1 MRVKLSLRKVLFI
14 VVFLLGIIV
23 FQNNVKATTVA
34 DLRAKFPAGKFW
46 NHYAG
51 SDHNYWDG
59 IQDSGSC
66 NNPDG
71 FTNEQCL
78 YHNGTTA
85 GYGKPDCNSFDG
97 GQECVGFARKLFFD
111 YYGVYATSRTK
122 TYDKN
127 SIKPGD
133 VVRYTGGGAASGGHE
148 VWVIGVDNEKLI
160 VAECNYYKPCEI
172 SWDRWVY
179 KNNINISYIYPAP
192 YAIND
197 NQTPSTPSTPS
208 TPATVKVSSIKLSS
222 TAITLT
228 KTQSRGLVATVY
240 PSNATN
246 KALTWS
252 SSNTSVAT
260 VSSTGNIKAVGK
272 GTATITAKAKDGS
285 GVTKTCKVTVN
296 YAEPNVLYSSHV
308 QNIGWQGYVSN
319 GAMSGTSGQSLRLEA
334 MKIKLDSQYSGGI
347 SYSTHVQNI
356 GWQGAVSNNSLS
368 GTSGQGLRLEAI
380 KINLYG
386 EISNYYD
393 IYYRVHAQNFGWLGW
408 AKNGQ
413 EAGTAGYGYRLESI
427 QIKLVK
433 KGASAPGS
441 TANIYKAKSTVSYT
455 THVQD
460 IGWQNYFSN
469 GAVAGTTGRSLRLEG
484 IKIQVNSPYSGGITY
499 STHVQNI
506 GWQNYV
512 SNNAMS
518 GTSGKSLR
526 LEAIKINLTGELANQ
541 YDIYYRVHAE
551 NYGWLGWAKNGQE
564 AGTEGFAYRLEG
576 IQIVLVEKGGSAPGS
591 TSNRFVKKTSY

>member
-1 MRVKLSLRKVLFI
+1 MKVKLSLRKVLFI

-46 NHYAG
+46 NHIAG
-51 SDHNYWDG
+51 YGHNYGNGYED
-59 IQDSGSC
+59 DGSC

-71 FTNEQCL
+71 WTDYECI
-78 YHNGTTA
+78 YHNGQNA
-85 GYGKPDCNSFDG
+85 GYGQPDCNSFDG
-97 GQECVGFARKLFFD
+97 AQECAGFARKLFYD
-111 YYGVYATSRTK
+111 YYGEKATSR
-122 TYDKN
+122 YQHSDMN

-133 VVRYTGGGAASGGHE
+133 VVRYTGDGASSAGHE

-160 VAECNYYKPCEI
+160 VAECNWFKKCEI

-179 KNNINISYIYPAP
+179 KNSISIKKVYSAP
-192 YAIND
+192 WAIND
-197 NQTPSTPSTPS
+197 NPTPPKPT
-208 TPATVKVSSIKLSS
+208 TVKVSSIKLSS

-296 YAEPNVLYSSHV
+296 YSEPSVQYSSHV

-334 MKIKLDSQYSGGI
+334 MKIKLNSQYSGGI

-356 GWQGAVSNNSLS
+356 GWQGAVYNDSLS
-368 GTSGQGLRLEAI
+368 GTSGKGLRLEAI

-393 IYYRVHAQNFGWLGW
+393 VYYRVHAQNFGWLGW

-413 EAGTAGYGYRLESI
+413 ESGTAGYGYRLEGI
-427 QIKLVK
+427 EIKLVK
-433 KGASAPGS
+433 KGSGAPGS
-441 TANIYKAKSTVSYT
+441 TTNRYKANATVSYT
-455 THVQD
+455 THVQN
-460 IGWQNYFSN
+460 IGWQSYASN
-469 GAVAGTTGRSLRLEG
+469 GAMAGTSGQSLRLEG
-484 IKIQVNSPYSGGITY
+484 IKIKLDSPYSGGITY

-506 GWQNYV
+506 GWQNFV

-526 LEAIKINLTGELANQ
+526 LEAIKINLTGEIANY
-541 YDIYYRVHAE
+541 YDVYYRVHAQ

-564 AGTEGFAYRLEG
+564 AGTEGFGYRLEG
-576 IQIVLVEKGGSAPGS
+576 IEIVLVEKGGSAPGS
-591 TSNRFVKKTSY
+591 TSNRFVKKLSY

>member
-51 SDHNYWDG
+51 SDHYYKYGLIDT
-59 IQDSGSC
+59 GSC

-71 FTNEQCL
+71 WTNEPCI
-78 YHNGTTA
+78 YHDGTTA

-97 GQECVGFARKLFFD
+97 GQECLGFARKLFYD
-111 YYGVYATSRTK
+111 YYGVKATSREK

-133 VVRYTGGGAASGGHE
+133 VVRYTGGGAADGGHE

-197 NQTPSTPSTPS
+197 NQTPSTPSTPA

-347 SYSTHVQNI
+347 SHHGDVTPNAPQNN
-356 GWQGAVSNNSLS
+356 GVGGGAGYFDGGKDEGGTNLAGGGSCTPWCYPLATTDVDYGISDYYDALWHWVGLNENLGSVYFYNVAPGKMPS
-368 GTSGQGLRLEAI
+368 GGTVA
-380 KINLYG
+380 YG
-386 EISNYYD
+386 ET
-393 IYYRVHAQNFGWLGW
+393 V
-408 AKNGQ
+408 
-413 EAGTAGYGYRLESI
+413 RL
-427 QIKLVK
+427 
-433 KGASAPGS
+433 
-441 TANIYKAKSTVSYT
+441 
-455 THVQD
+455 
-460 IGWQNYFSN
+460 
-469 GAVAGTTGRSLRLEG
+469 LEG
-484 IKIQVNSPYSGGITY
+484 GVGVYTPVSAMREYHASTRNSDCGIRVGWVYS
-499 STHVQNI
+499 
-506 GWQNYV
+506 
-512 SNNAMS
+512 
-518 GTSGKSLR
+518 
-526 LEAIKINLTGELANQ
+526 
-541 YDIYYRVHAE
+541 
-551 NYGWLGWAKNGQE
+551 
-564 AGTEGFAYRLEG
+564 
-576 IQIVLVEKGGSAPGS
+576 VEKGGCWEGLAPDGKLSASETQPSG
-591 TSNRFVKKTSY
+591 TA